1 VTLAN
6 RITIVRIILI
16 PVFIITLLEGLY
28 PWPVVIFSFTV
39 ITDALDG
46 FIARYRKQTTPLGAF
61 LDPMADKLLMFSS
74 YMICS
79 YLKIIPEW
87 VFIVILSRDLLIV
100 MGWAIIYFITNS
112 TEIKP
117 RLMGKLTAII
127 QMFTIWIVLL
137 GIAPQSF
144 VNILLYSTVVITTVS
159 GLDYVYLGSRRLNQ
173 NS

>member
-1 VTLAN
+1 MTLAN
-6 RITIVRIILI
+6 RITILRIVLI
-16 PVFIITLLEGLY
+16 PVFIITLLQGLY

-46 FIARYRKQTTPLGAF
+46 FIARYRKQITPLGSF

-74 YMICS
+74 YLLCAYI
-79 YLKIIPEW
+79 KIIPLW

-127 QMFTIWIVLL
+127 QMFTMWIVLL
-137 GIAPQSF
+137 GVAPQSF
-144 VNILLYSTVVITTVS
+144 VNVLLYATVVLTTVS
-159 GLDYVYLGSRRLNQ
+159 GLDYIYLGSRRLNR
-173 NS
+173 SA